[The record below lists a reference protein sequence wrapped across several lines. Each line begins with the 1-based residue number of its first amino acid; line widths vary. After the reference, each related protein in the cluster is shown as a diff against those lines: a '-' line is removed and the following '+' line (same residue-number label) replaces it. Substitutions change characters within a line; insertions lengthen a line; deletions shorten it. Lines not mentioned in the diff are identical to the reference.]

1 MKRLICCLF
10 LVLTVASAAWAD
22 TIYLKNGRKV
32 EGDVLRFENGQ
43 FVVQVSNPRSRT
55 GFDLVYFSPQEI
67 DKIMI
72 DGRYEKTDR
81 NDRNDRNDQ
90 PSGNPIEEKTVNVVL
105 ADNWVDTGLTLKRGQ
120 HVRVDATGTIFLSG
134 RTESGPDGIS
144 SRHDPKAPSPNS
156 PEGTLIGAIGE
167 DKNAK
172 VIAIGSNGEF
182 QADRD
187 GKLYLTVNKNDY
199 RDARGSY
206 QVRLGVSNGGF
217 DRPSGRNSDRNSDPN
232 PDRNDRNDRNERNND
247 RNPPPDSDSSR
258 GAEKTVTVRG
268 GDSWTDAGIRVQR
281 GMRISFSAS
290 GEVQVSRNRTAD
302 PDGSVSDLGT
312 VFNRYPMPDIATGA
326 LIGKIILDDGT
337 ETQPF
342 FIGKSKRDYVVSQ
355 SGRLYVGLNDD
366 NFGDNSGSFTVII
379 RY

>member
-1 MKRLICCLF
+1 MKRLICSLL
-10 LVLTVASAAWAD
+10 LVLTIASAGLAD

-32 EGDVLRFENGQ
+32 EGEVLRFENGQ

-55 GFDLVYFSPQEI
+55 GYELVYFSPQEI
-67 DKIMI
+67 DRIVI

-81 NDRNDRNDQ
+81 KDRNDQ
-90 PSGNPIEEKTVNVVL
+90 SSGNQIDEKTVNVVL
-105 ADNWVDTGLTLKRGQ
+105 ADNWVDTGIILKRGQ
-120 HVRVDATGTIFLSG
+120 HVRVDATGTIYLGG

-172 VIAIGSNGEF
+172 VIVIGSNSEF

-187 GKLYLTVNKNDY
+187 GTLYLTVNKNDY
-199 RDARGSY
+199 RNSKGSY
-206 QVRLGVSNGGF
+206 QVKLGIDRGVRSDTGGY
-217 DRPSGRNSDRNSDPN
+217 DRSSDRNPDRNSD
-232 PDRNDRNDRNERNND
+232 RNND
-247 RNPPPDSDSSR
+247 RNPPPDSDNRSQVD
-258 GAEKTVTVRG
+258 KTVEVRG
-268 GDSWTDAGIRVQR
+268 TDAWTDAGIRVQR

-290 GEVQVSRNRTAD
+290 GEIRVSRNRTAS
-302 PDGSVSDLGT
+302 PDGAASDLGS
-312 VFNRYPMPDIATGA
+312 VFNRYPMPDMPTGA
-326 LIGKIILDDGT
+326 LIGKIILDDGS

-342 FIGKSKRDYVVSQ
+342 LIGKGKQDYTVSQ
-355 SGRLYVGLNDD
+355 SGRLYLGVNDD
-366 NFGDNSGSFTVII
+366 NLGDNQGTFTVII